1 MLLMAFIGLLA
12 CASGLHAPSTRLP
25 KQQLD
30 AAFATWHE
38 KQHSQGRMQCE
49 VNRLSHPDIP
59 LWLVF
64 EGLAQPTV
72 LPGSAKTD
80 AIQSEAARLHN
91 LDVRQR
97 LRFVLEGQM
106 LPLGM
111 AISESPLANSKNL
124 KVHVMPCEWPV
135 RRGHANPSS
144 SVHASTASAIPATRV
159 RCGTRVRRQTVLRT
173 QHYNA
178 GDVQA
183 AYNRQQLAAN
193 VLERY
198 AESSKESN

>member
-1 MLLMAFIGLLA
+1 MLVLFLGLLA
-12 CASGLHAPSTRLP
+12 CASGLRAPPTRLP

-30 AAFATWHE
+30 VAFANWHE
-38 KQHSQGRMQCE
+38 EQHSQGRMHRE
-49 VNRLSHPDIP
+49 VNRLSHPDVP

-72 LPGSAKTD
+72 LRGSAKTD
-80 AIQSEAARLHN
+80 AIHSEAARLHN
-91 LDVRQR
+91 LDARQR

-106 LPLGM
+106 LPPGM
-111 AISESPLANSKNL
+111 AISESPLANSKNM

-135 RRGHANPSS
+135 KRGYANPSS
-144 SVHASTASAIPATRV
+144 SFHASTASAIPATRL
-159 RCGTRVRRQTVLRT
+159 RRGTGVRRQTLLRT